1 MNTPQTTPTISSSH
15 THPLIL
21 TAAAAVTIASGV
33 VIANLAGWLPH
44 SKPEAPQATQ
54 TAAQTTTVTAEP
66 APVAPAPVAAAKP
79 ATQKVGAGETAPKA
93 QKAPPPVHKV
103 PATAAV
109 NTPSYR
115 LPPPPP
121 PAAAPEM
128 ARAAPP
134 LCRDCGTIEAIEEV
148 PVEGKAGAGGAI
160 AGGVVGSVIG
170 NQIGEGSGRT
180 VARLLGMAGGAYVGH
195 QIEKSGNKSVR
206 YDITVRFEDG
216 TSQRVS
222 SATPPA
228 WRSGDKV
235 RIQNGEIVP
244 RN

>member
-1 MNTPQTTPTISSSH
+1 MNTIQTPPTTGSSH

-33 VIANLAGWLPH
+33 VIANLAGWLPQ
-44 SKPEAPQATQ
+44 SKPEAPQATPTVAQ
-54 TAAQTTTVTAEP
+54 TATVTAEP
-66 APVAPAPVAAAKP
+66 APVATAKP
-79 ATQKVGAGETAPKA
+79 ASQKVGAGETAQKVH
-93 QKAPPPVHKV
+93 KAPPPVYKV
-103 PATAAV
+103 PASASV
-109 NTPSYR
+109 NTPNYR
-115 LPPPPP
+115 MPPPPP
-121 PAAAPEM
+121 TAAPDI

-222 SATPPA
+222 STTPPA

>member
-1 MNTPQTTPTISSSH
+1 MNTIQTPPATGSGH

-44 SKPEAPQATQ
+44 SKPEAPLPPQ
-54 TAAQTTTVTAEP
+54 TAAVTAEP
-66 APVAPAPVAAAKP
+66 APVAAAPVAAAKP
-79 ATQKVGAGETAPKA
+79 APQKVGAGETAQKVH
-93 QKAPPPVHKV
+93 KAPPPVYKV
-103 PATAAV
+103 PAGASI
-109 NTPSYR
+109 NTPNYR
-115 LPPPPP
+115 MPPPPP
-121 PAAAPEM
+121 PAAAPDI

-134 LCRDCGTIEAIEEV
+134 LCRACGTVEAIEEV

>member
-1 MNTPQTTPTISSSH
+1 MNTIRIPPTTASSQ

-33 VIANLAGWLPH
+33 VIANLAGWLPQP
-44 SKPEAPQATQ
+44 KPEASQVTQ
-54 TAAQTTTVTAEP
+54 TVAQPATVTAEP
-66 APVAPAPVAAAKP
+66 APVATAKP
-79 ATQKVGAGETAPKA
+79 APQKVGAGETAPKVH
-93 QKAPPPVHKV
+93 KAPPPVYKV
-103 PATAAV
+103 PASASV

-115 LPPPPP
+115 MPPPPP
-121 PAAAPEM
+121 PAAAPDM

-134 LCRDCGTIEAIEEV
+134 LCRDCGTVEAIEEV

-222 SATPPA
+222 STTPPA

-235 RIQNGEIVP
+235 RMQNGEIVP